1 MTIRSS
7 SVSTSTYGRKPAEVL
22 RPRAASIPP
31 SSSTTVSVS
40 YARQQTPGPRQLP
53 SRRLSSA
60 ASVSDLR
67 SAALSTRSPMLGQL
81 SRRSVNM
88 SKLPTTRSR
97 SSLRLTV
104 TGDEELGSPYSTKSL
119 SSFQRTS
126 RPLSQA
132 DKRRAKYNLLYDI
145 EEEEKAS
152 RNEISDLRM
161 RAAKAREYL
170 DRHGQVLNRLRT
182 LQLNGPEP
190 AVSVSL
196 STSSPQPYPVLSPP
210 TASVRRRSTTAYL
223 STSRRPSTV
232 ATSPAHSLLS
242 RSIISRQS
250 YG

>member
-67 SAALSTRSPMLGQL
+67 SAALSTRSPMLG
-81 SRRSVNM
+81 
-88 SKLPTTRSR
+88 
-97 SSLRLTV
+97 
-104 TGDEELGSPYSTKSL
+104 LGSPYSTKSL

-232 ATSPAHSLLS
+232 AISPAHSLLS